1 MLRDEELREEWER
14 DELNE
19 LRAEELKELEMQSD
33 FDYALKTLGFNE
45 DITVAELAQ
54 TLHTLKQLGYDI
66 SANELM
72 DLIWA

>member
-1 MLRDEELREEWER
+1 MLKDEELLEEWKQ

-33 FDYALKTLGFNE
+33 FDYALEQLGFNE

-54 TLHTLKQLGYDI
+54 TLHTLKQLGYEV
-66 SANELM
+66 SADELI
-72 DLIWA
+72 DLI